1 MRRTS
6 TVLAAIAALSL
17 ALAPGFA
24 DARAGGGGSFG
35 SRGGM
40 TFSAP
45 PATRTAPYSAQ
56 PMQRSM
62 TPNNPSPGYRRRAGP
77 GTVRA
82 SAAVPASHRA

>member
-56 PMQRSM
+56 PLQRSL
-62 TPNNPSPGYRRRAGP
+62 TPNKPSPGIA
-77 GTVRA
+77 
-82 SAAVPASHRA
+82 